1 MNRRPTPQ
9 EFAPYYGRYVEHVP
23 DGDVVATLVRQG
35 ESLGALLDGLPEAR
49 GDHRYAPGKWTIREV
64 TGHIMDTER
73 VMAYR
78 ALRFARGDATPLASF
93 DESTWAASGE
103 HGTRTLGSL
112 VAEFRAVRAATIALL
127 SNLSPAAWDRTGV
140 ASGYEVS
147 VRGLAWII
155 AGHALHHQEILKTR
169 YLGAGVET
177 PAV

>member
-1 MNRRPTPQ
+1 MNRRPTAQ
-9 EFAPYYGRYVEHVP
+9 EYAPYYGRYVERVP

-49 GDHRYAPGKWTIREV
+49 GDHRYASGKWTIREV
-64 TGHIMDTER
+64 AGHIMDTER

-78 ALRFARGDATPLASF
+78 ALRFARGDATALASF
-93 DESTWAASGE
+93 DENAWAASGE

-127 SNLSPAAWDRTGV
+127 SNLSPGAWDGTGV

-155 AGHALHHQEILKTR
+155 AGHALHHQEILRTR
-169 YLGAGVET
+169 YLEAGVEA